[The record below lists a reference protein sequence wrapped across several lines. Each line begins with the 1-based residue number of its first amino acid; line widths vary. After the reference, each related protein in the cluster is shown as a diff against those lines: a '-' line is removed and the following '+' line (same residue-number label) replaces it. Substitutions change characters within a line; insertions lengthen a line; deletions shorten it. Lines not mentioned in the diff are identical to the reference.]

1 MDSIAYLFLIGSLCS
16 PLGVLFSK
24 SLRFGIFSAVIWAI
38 TWGFLAWAAVG
49 LGSWG
54 SASSEDLTIAAVVVG
69 GLCTCLATAILSFR
83 FTRKSNKAENSAR

>member
-16 PLGVLFSK
+16 PLGVLLSK

-38 TWGFLAWAAVG
+38 TWGFLAWAVIG
-49 LGSWG
+49 IGSWG
-54 SASSEDLTIAAVVVG
+54 SDTSKEMVTAAVVVG
-69 GLCTCLATAILSFR
+69 GFCTCLATAILSFR